1 MGFLHFQTRLSDFE
15 VHFAFSNDI
24 YSVFFV
30 VEALCLSI
38 L

>member
-30 VEALCLSI
+30 EALCLSI

>member
-15 VHFAFSNDI
+15 VHFAFSNDV
-24 YSVFFV
+24 YSGFL
-30 VEALCLSI
+30 VEALCLST